1 MEYDLKEIKEIRK
14 KFNLT
19 QSDLAKKSGV
29 SQSLIAK
36 IEAGR
41 LDPTYTNAKKIFNA
55 LDELS
60 KKVETKVE
68 EIMISKPISVSPES
82 PITDVVKRMRTYE
95 ISQVLVID
103 NNKLL
108 GYVSESDILDA
119 FTKGKKGA
127 KVKEIMEDSPPTITK
142 AASMTV
148 VSDLLKFYPIVA
160 VAEQGKIIGIVTKSD
175 ILRKA
180 YKQGMF

>member
-1 MEYDLKEIKEIRK
+1 MPLELKDIKEIRR

-19 QSDLAKKSGV
+19 QAQLAKKSSV

-55 LDELS
+55 LDELT
-60 KKVETKVE
+60 KKIEVKAE
-68 EIMISKPISVSPES
+68 ELMIKKPIFVSPES
-82 PITDVVKRMRTYE
+82 PITDVVKRMRKYE
-95 ISQVLVID
+95 ISQVLIID
-103 NNKLL
+103 QGKLI

-127 KVKEIMEDSPPTITK
+127 KVKDIMEDSPPTITK
-142 AASMTV
+142 KASMTI

-160 VAEQGKIIGIVTKSD
+160 VVEQGRIVGVVTKAD
-175 ILRKA
+175 ILRRV
-180 YKQGMF
+180 YKQGLF